1 VNHLTADV
9 GESEVAALKAVS
21 ELEMVQ
27 AKLMQHRGVQ
37 IVDVHL
43 VLGHVPADIIG
54 GSVNLAAFDSA
65 RPSSC

>member
-1 VNHLTADV
+1 
-9 GESEVAALKAVS
+9 
-21 ELEMVQ
+21 MVQ

-43 VLGHVPADIIG
+43 VFGHVPADIIG